1 MAKAKEN
8 RIDVVNVRLVK
19 EPALY
24 STEPIKTP
32 DDVLRVVADELKSYD
47 REVFAIINLKSNGQ
61 LTLMSAASE
70 PLMLPLFHREK

>member
-24 STEPIKTP
+24 SAEPIKTP
-32 DDVLRVVADELKSYD
+32 DDVLRVVADDVRAQNIQPLW
-47 REVFAIINLKSNGQ
+47 AQ
-61 LTLMSAASE
+61 LN
-70 PLMLPLFHREK
+70 